1 MAQLMSKVLSLHA
14 GQGSLPKPSIPQA
27 VLVAGMGVEGDHH
40 FGRHPDRAV
49 LVAGSLTYALA
60 ARAGIAL
67 PPGALGENLLVDLD
81 PHQLAAGTPVQI
93 GTVLLELTTVCTVCD
108 SLSVFDLR
116 LPKVLLGRRGIY
128 ARVVRGGTVQ
138 VGQAIRVLSPQEA

>member
-1 MAQLMSKVLSLHA
+1 MSSVLLLHA
-14 GQGSLPKPSIPQA
+14 GQGKTLPKPAIPQA
-27 VLVAGMGVEGDHH
+27 VLVAGMGVEGDRH

-60 ARAGIAL
+60 GRAGIAL
-67 PPGALGENLLVDLD
+67 PPGALGENLLVDFD
-81 PHQLAAGTPVQI
+81 PHQLEAGTSLQI
-93 GTVLLELTTVCTVCD
+93 GAALLELTTVCTVCD

-116 LPKVLLGRRGIY
+116 LPKVLLGRRGMY

-138 VGQAIRVLSPQEA
+138 VGQAIRVLSPQGA

>member
-1 MAQLMSKVLSLHA
+1 
-14 GQGSLPKPSIPQA
+14 
-27 VLVAGMGVEGDHH
+27 MGVEGDRH

-49 LVAGSLTYALA
+49 LVVGSLTYALA
-60 ARAGIAL
+60 GRAGIAL
-67 PPGALGENLLVDLD
+67 PPGALGENLLVDFD

-128 ARVVRGGTVQ
+128 ARVVRGGMVR
-138 VGQAIRVLSPQEA
+138 VGQAIRVLSPQGA